1 MSETLYSVTEAAR
14 KADRAGATVRLAI
27 KRGKLKA
34 TKVGWNW
41 VIYESDL
48 RLWIATY
55 KNERRGRG

>member
-14 KADRAGATVRLAI
+14 MADRTGATVRLAI

-34 TKVGWNW
+34 TKVGYNW
-41 VIYESDL
+41 IIYEADL
-48 RLWIATY
+48 RLWISVY